1 MVAVI
6 NDHSDHINSKQEIL
20 AKRTSATSKRAKH
33 FQVNQAK
40 SNKEIKTVKIAIT
53 RTKLKRHKKQFQI
66 IQSNSVATVRS

>member
-40 SNKEIKTVKIAIT
+40 SNKEIKRGKNCNITNKTKKTQEAISDHTV
-53 RTKLKRHKKQFQI
+53 
-66 IQSNSVATVRS
+66 